1 MAGTLATA
9 LAIAGIAAGT
19 AGVGT
24 AIYEGDKNRSASAD
38 ATASQKALLAQ
49 QQQSAANQA
58 NLTKQEAVLGVQGQE
73 QQQTGGSL
81 TDSGTS
87 ALTDLLAGYPG
98 YQGGATG
105 GGTST
110 GAGIGPSGISGGTA
124 TTPTSGGAGSAGS
137 AGSAGGAGTPDIS
150 AILAA
155 LRGQG
160 GAGSAG
166 SPSSISG
173 GNWQTQPAQPQNQF
187 ELANPVV

>member
-1 MAGTLATA
+1 MSGATISATTAA
-9 LAIAGIAAGT
+9 LIAAAVGA
-19 AGVGT
+19 AGAGT

-73 QQQTGGSL
+73 QQQAGGSL
-81 TDSGTS
+81 TDSGTA

-98 YQGGATG
+98 YQAGSTTPA
-105 GGTST
+105 TST
-110 GAGIGPSGISGGTA
+110 GTGIGSSGVSGA
-124 TTPTSGGAGSAGS
+124 DAAQGGSGSA
-137 AGSAGGAGTPDIS
+137 AAPNIT

-166 SPSSISG
+166 PTSSISG

-187 ELANPVV
+187 ELANPPV